1 MKTLALG
8 VLAAGAL
15 LLAQDAYSQADTNTV
30 ASNGSSDSRRTALR
44 PVILTRPGGK
54 TVSAGST
61 VSLSVALDSVL
72 PPVTTGKL
80 ELWLKADVGVVAD
93 AFGRVRLWQDQS
105 ENRIDASQ
113 PSVSMEPLR
122 VFPPALAGRPA
133 IRFEGQMVT
142 HEPGGG
148 HLICIGTYLQGDG
161 RVDIPG
167 AMTSFCVHMLAA
179 ASTRE
184 YVLWMVGEQNA
195 KLWGECRVDMITGD
209 IMHFSFWAYDFV
221 TPFMVPVGS
230 YRIRTDRLAAGLNS
244 IEMFDTSATG
254 TVKFS
259 VPTSNAGTP
268 SSGYF
273 VGGLDPNETYSR
285 NFDGDIAE
293 LIIYQG
299 ALDDADLLAVTD
311 YLQDK
316 YLPATRLD
324 GAAFQWLFDG
334 TKIAGATKATLVL
347 TNARPAM
354 SGNYSVVVSN
364 AAGVFIS
371 SNAVISVT
379 ALAPPHS
386 P

>member
-1 MKTLALG
+1 MNTLALA

-15 LLAQDAYSQADTNTV
+15 LLARDAFSQEDTNAV
-30 ASNGSSDSRRTALR
+30 ASSEFNSSHRTILH
-44 PVILTRPGGK
+44 PVILTQPGTQ

-72 PPVTTGKL
+72 PPVTSGKL
-80 ELWLKADVGVVAD
+80 ELWLKADAGVVTD
-93 AFGRVRLWQDQS
+93 AFARVNLWQDQS
-105 ENRIDASQ
+105 ENHNDASQ
-113 PSVSMEPLR
+113 PSASMEPRL

-133 IRFEGQMVT
+133 IRFDGQMVAP
-142 HEPGGG
+142 EPGGG
-148 HLICIGTYLQGDG
+148 HQICIGTYLEGHG
-161 RVDIPG
+161 RVDVPV
-167 AMTSFCVHMLAA
+167 AMTSFCVHMLAD
-179 ASTRE
+179 SSSRE

-195 KLWGECRVDMITGD
+195 KLWGECRVDMIIGD

-221 TPFMVPVGS
+221 TPFVVPPGS
-230 YRIRTDRLAAGLNS
+230 YRIRTDRLAAGLNT

-268 SSGYF
+268 GSGYF

-285 NFDGDIAE
+285 TFNGDIAE

-299 ALDDADLLAVTD
+299 TLNDADLRAVTD

-316 YLPATRLD
+316 YFPATRLE
-324 GAAFQWLFDG
+324 GASFQWLMG
-334 TKIAGATKATLVL
+334 GSNIAGATSAELVL
-347 TNARPAM
+347 TNAQPAM
-354 SGNYSVVVSN
+354 SSNYAVKVSN
-364 AAGVFIS
+364 AAGIVFS

-379 ALAPPHS
+379 ALARPPS